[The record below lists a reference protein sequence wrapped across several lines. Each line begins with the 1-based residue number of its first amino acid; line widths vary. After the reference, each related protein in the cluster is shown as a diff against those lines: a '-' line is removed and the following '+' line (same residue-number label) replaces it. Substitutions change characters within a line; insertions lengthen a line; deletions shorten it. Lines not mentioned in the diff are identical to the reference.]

1 MSSYVQTIYV
11 IMPIPCRA
19 PSLSAVDRFS
29 QDRSPFETSRI
40 SVFGYNLHNSTMSEG
55 KPKGIEDQKCA
66 TTVLELQKRK
76 RSLCSTCDR
85 PEPMACI
92 CSALPEQRI
101 RLEKCHCLILQHPH
115 ERRHKNRSLP
125 FVQMCLH
132 PSSMSVSV
140 ARRFGTSTDSS
151 LTVNEMAK
159 EESPTWLVYPDRQA
173 IPLTEAL
180 QTLSQNSESPK
191 VTLVFL
197 DATWKYAKEMHKAN
211 EEKMQYPSHM
221 LRVKLS
227 PDDFAVFNPRRFD
240 IRTPPSEDC
249 LSTAECLAFIISKLE
264 KEPFIYDTIM
274 KPLDLMVQQWH
285 AFAKQTRAR
294 KRRKKEH
301 HGELFSANA

>member
-1 MSSYVQTIYV
+1 M
-11 IMPIPCRA
+11 
-19 PSLSAVDRFS
+19 SLSNTATSARKAPQESKLAFCTNVFASLKYVGFS
-29 QDRSPFETSRI
+29 
-40 SVFGYNLHNSTMSEG
+40 
-55 KPKGIEDQKCA
+55 
-66 TTVLELQKRK
+66 
-76 RSLCSTCDR
+76 
-85 PEPMACI
+85 
-92 CSALPEQRI
+92 SA
-101 RLEKCHCLILQHPH
+101 
-115 ERRHKNRSLP
+115 S
-125 FVQMCLH
+125 F
-132 PSSMSVSV
+132 
-140 ARRFGTSTDSS
+140 
-151 LTVNEMAK
+151 
-159 EESPTWLVYPDRQA
+159 WQA